1 MSKRNQVIGWVLL
14 FFAIGFFCIQ
24 IGYFFVHARFQAEYV
39 DNRLFYIINIL
50 CVLFLLAAI
59 LLLLKRT
66 KKYIIIAASIL
77 GLVIISNLVLL
88 FAGNQQINNI
98 TSISPDKKHI
108 LSIKENMETNEA
120 VYYRSYYGILAR
132 PKNVIPQET
141 NGEFK
146 VEWLAKDIAAV
157 TYKTKD
163 HSIQQ
168 YIGTYGDRGS
178 GGSYYYVG
186 AEMHGFWQGDSAEV
200 LSNEEGITVTVNGIE
215 ELFEWEN
222 IQQFGTLAIVLEK
235 GSEAAWTI
243 ALNENFKVRSGD
255 FEPDRGNISLY
266 KATMEENQPVILH
279 LTDVN

>member
-59 LLLLKRT
+59 LLLLKLT

-77 GLVIISNLVLL
+77 GIVIISNLVLL

-108 LSIKENMETNEA
+108 LSIKENMETNEV

-132 PKNVIPQET
+132 PKDVIPQET
-141 NGEFK
+141 NGDFK

-168 YIGTYGDRGS
+168 YIGTYGDRG

-186 AEMHGFWQGDSAEV
+186 AEMHGLWQGDSVEV
-200 LSNEEGITVTVNGIE
+200 LNNQEGITITENGE
-215 ELFEWEN
+215 TELFEWEN
-222 IQQFGTLAIVLEK
+222 IHQFGTLAIVLK
-235 GSEAAWTI
+235 KNNEAAWTI
-243 ALNENFKVRSGD
+243 ALNENFEVNSGGI
-255 FEPDRGNISLY
+255 ESNVGNISLY

-279 LTDVN
+279 LIDVN

>member
-186 AEMHGFWQGDSAEV
+186 AEMHGSWQGDSAEV
-200 LSNEEGITVTVNGIE
+200 ISNEEGITVTVNGIE

>member
-24 IGYFFVHARFQAEYV
+24 IGYLFVHARFQAEYV

-77 GLVIISNLVLL
+77 GIVIISNLVLL

-132 PKNVIPQET
+132 PKDVIPQET

-157 TYKTKD
+157 TYKAKD

-168 YIGTYGDRGS
+168 YIGTYGDRG

-186 AEMHGFWQGDSAEV
+186 AEMHGLWQGDSVEV
-200 LSNEEGITVTVNGIE
+200 LNNQEGITITENGE
-215 ELFEWEN
+215 TELFEWEN
-222 IQQFGTLAIVLEK
+222 IHQFGTLAIVLK
-235 GSEAAWTI
+235 KNNEAAWTI
-243 ALNENFKVRSGD
+243 ALNENFEVNSGGI
-255 FEPDRGNISLY
+255 ESNAGNISLY

-279 LTDVN
+279 LIDVN